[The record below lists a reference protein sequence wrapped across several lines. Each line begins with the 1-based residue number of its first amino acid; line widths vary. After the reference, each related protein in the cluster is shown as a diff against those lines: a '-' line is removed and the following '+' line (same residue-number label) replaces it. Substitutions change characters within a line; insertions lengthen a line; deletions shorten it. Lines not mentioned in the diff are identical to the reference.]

1 MITRKIKDIDT
12 LIDSLPSEDSTKRLQ
27 DAALESMNAG
37 LKQNVDLKH
46 FIVYFWIKILGKAWV
61 NCILSLENEKQGDE
75 LQRFVN
81 EADQLLSQISD
92 TLADIADTQLDARR
106 VSFIL
111 WY

>member
-12 LIDSLPSEDSTKRLQ
+12 LIDSLPSEASTKRLQ
-27 DAALESMNAG
+27 DAALESMNA
-37 LKQNVDLKH
+37 
-46 FIVYFWIKILGKAWV
+46 
-61 NCILSLENEKQGDE
+61 ENEKQGDE

-106 VSFIL
+106 LTVQNIRERQQKKETVFEDQKPFVI
-111 WY
+111 